1 MMTGRHDDQS
11 ATHYRTATVDG
22 VGVFYR
28 EAGPSDAPVV
38 VLLHGFPSSSRM
50 FRDLIPQLSDAYH
63 VIAPDYPGFGHSAV
77 PSRADFAYTFD
88 HLAEITGQ
96 LLDQLGVRQ
105 FALYVMDFG
114 APIGFRLV
122 LRHPERLTA
131 LVAQNAPLY
140 PEEPRGW
147 WATLGRYWADGSPEH
162 REASRAY
169 LELEG
174 IRAQYLVGVKDPS
187 LVDPDNWTIDTALID
202 RPGVG
207 EIMLDLLYDIR
218 GNGPTFKAMQQFL
231 RDRQPPT
238 LVVAGVNDEIFPGEV
253 QRQILTDLPGG
264 EFHPLDTGHFALE
277 DQAPEI
283 AQLMRDLLGRV
294 LAPGL
299 GS

>member
-11 ATHYRTATVDG
+11 VTHYRTATVDG

-28 EAGPSDAPVV
+28 EAGPPDAPAV

-50 FRDLIPQLSDAYH
+50 FRDLIPRLSDAYH

-77 PSRADFAYTFD
+77 PDRADFAYTFD
-88 HLAEITGQ
+88 NLAEVTGQ
-96 LLDQLGVRQ
+96 LLDQLGVRR

-140 PEEPRGW
+140 PEQPRGW
-147 WATLGRYWADGSPEH
+147 WTTLGRYWADGSAEH

-174 IRAQYLVGVKDPS
+174 IRAQYLFGVKDPT

-231 RDRQPPT
+231 RDRQPPA
-238 LVVAGVNDEIFPGEV
+238 LVAAGVNDEIFPGEV
-253 QRQILTDLPGG
+253 QRQILTDLPGA

-283 AQLMRDLLGRV
+283 ARLMRDFLGRV

>member
-1 MMTGRHDDQS
+1 MTGRHDDQN

-28 EAGPSDAPVV
+28 EAGPPDAPAV

-50 FRDLIPQLSDAYH
+50 FRDLIPRLSDAYH

-77 PSRADFAYTFD
+77 PDRADFAYTFD

-96 LLDQLGVRQ
+96 LLDQLGVRR

-122 LRHPERLTA
+122 LQHPERLTA

-147 WATLGRYWADGSPEH
+147 WATLGRYWADGSAEH

-174 IRAQYLVGVKDPS
+174 IRAQYLSGVKDPS

-231 RDRQPPT
+231 RDRQPPA
-238 LVVAGVNDEIFPGEV
+238 LVAAGVNDEIFPGEV
-253 QRQILTDLPGG
+253 QRQILTDLPGA

-283 AQLMRDLLGRV
+283 ARLMRDFLGRV